1 MEEVKGELEN
11 NFTASGSSEEW
22 DSDEEGV
29 KDIEYQPIPQEPIE
43 NGESLDVSDN
53 DNVEVRSKE
62 AVMEDDD
69 RPRLSMDQ
77 GHADV
82 VVKAMEGFTLSSNSI
97 PEWAK
102 VVPEEVWK
110 NELLAGLKPNKS
122 LKRDSR

>member
-1 MEEVKGELEN
+1 MEEIKGELEN

-77 GHADV
+77 GDR
-82 VVKAMEGFTLSSNSI
+82 SC
-97 PEWAK
+97 
-102 VVPEEVWK
+102 
-110 NELLAGLKPNKS
+110 
-122 LKRDSR
+122 

>member
-1 MEEVKGELEN
+1 MTGN
-11 NFTASGSSEEW
+11 INTPG
-22 DSDEEGV
+22 
-29 KDIEYQPIPQEPIE
+29 IIIHII
-43 NGESLDVSDN
+43 
-53 DNVEVRSKE
+53 RT
-62 AVMEDDD
+62 
-69 RPRLSMDQ
+69 